1 MDIDATKTPRTHA
14 AWKKAY
20 DVQELAKFMV
30 ELSQQLEVELN
41 TAIVN
46 EAFAENKTYT
56 LEKQLKQ
63 ANERIKQRDEWNER
77 LDERIDRLEEKI
89 IFLSEIRQEAG
100 VQDANL
106 REKLSAAN
114 ERIKRLEEMY
124 EGEIGENE
132 QFLGSNLKGL
142 LIREIN
148 ECNKIIRQ
156 QQLLDEENLMLKN
169 RIKQLEVA
177 LVATAMIIGPP
188 GHSEWATD
196 DEINHAWGLY
206 IQTKEIK
213 P

>member
-1 MDIDATKTPRTHA
+1 
-14 AWKKAY
+14 
-20 DVQELAKFMV
+20 MV

-106 REKLSAAN
+106 REKLSVAN

-124 EGEIGENE
+124 EKEIGENDK
-132 QFLGSNLKGL
+132 FIGTNLQAL
-142 LIREIN
+142 LTRELN
-148 ECNKIIRQ
+148 TANQ
-156 QQLLDEENLMLKN
+156 
-169 RIKQLEVA
+169 RIKR
-177 LVATAMIIGPP
+177 LVQAGDCLLSHRNSTDY
-188 GHSEWATD
+188 HEKVREWDKAKKD
-196 DEINHAWGLY
+196 
-206 IQTKEIK
+206 K

>member
-20 DVQELAKFMV
+20 DIQELAKFMV

-46 EAFAENKTYT
+46 EAFAENKVYT

-63 ANERIKQRDEWNER
+63 AND
-77 LDERIDRLEEKI
+77 
-89 IFLSEIRQEAG
+89 
-100 VQDANL
+100 
-106 REKLSAAN
+106 
-114 ERIKRLEEMY
+114 RIKRLEEMY

-142 LIREIN
+142 LIRE
-148 ECNKIIRQ
+148 
-156 QQLLDEENLMLKN
+156 LNLANN
-169 RIKQLEVA
+169 RIKQLEKA
-177 LVATAMIIGPP
+177 LEASAMIIGPP

-196 DEINHAWGLY
+196 DEINRAWGLY